1 VNSTNLFDAAAG
13 FGGYRESGFGREGGR
28 EGMYEYLRPA
38 FEKKLPRYEEGELS
52 SPPSAAALGEGGATV
67 SGAAVDRTAKVYVGG
82 VQKRPDG
89 EYSYPVLS
97 PKGERVGE
105 APMSNRKDV
114 RDAVEAALKGEKWR
128 SMTAHARAQVVY
140 YVAENLALRAPE
152 FEERLRAMTGAGR
165 RQAAREVQA
174 SVERLFTYAAYADKY
189 DGSVHPT
196 PLRNVTLA
204 MNEPYDVLGV
214 VCPDEAP
221 LLAFVSLVFPALAM
235 GCRVV
240 AVPSSRWP
248 LAATD
253 LYQVLDTS
261 DLPAGALSILPGDRE
276 ELAQVLARHDAVEAL
291 WYFGSQE
298 GSAMVERES
307 AGNLKA
313 TWVNH
318 GRKRDW
324 FDPAQAEGQEF
335 LRHAVRVKNI
345 WVPYGE

>member
-1 VNSTNLFDAAAG
+1 
-13 FGGYRESGFGREGGR
+13 
-28 EGMYEYLRPA
+28 
-38 FEKKLPRYEEGELS
+38 
-52 SPPSAAALGEGGATV
+52 
-67 SGAAVDRTAKVYVGG
+67 
-82 VQKRPDG
+82 
-89 EYSYPVLS
+89 
-97 PKGERVGE
+97 
-105 APMSNRKDV
+105 
-114 RDAVEAALKGEKWR
+114 
-128 SMTAHARAQVVY
+128 
-140 YVAENLALRAPE
+140 
-152 FEERLRAMTGAGR
+152 MTGAAR
-165 RQAAREVQA
+165 RRAAREVELA
-174 SVERLFTYAAYADKY
+174 VERLFTYAAYADKF
-189 DGSVHPT
+189 DGAVHPT
-196 PLRNVTLA
+196 PYRNVTLA

-221 LLAFVSLVFPALAM
+221 LLAFVSLVAPGLAM

-248 LAATD
+248 QAAAD

-261 DLPAGALSILPGDRE
+261 DLPAGALSILPGDRD

-291 WYFGSQE
+291 WYFGSRE

-324 FDPAQAEGQEF
+324 FDPEQAEGEEF